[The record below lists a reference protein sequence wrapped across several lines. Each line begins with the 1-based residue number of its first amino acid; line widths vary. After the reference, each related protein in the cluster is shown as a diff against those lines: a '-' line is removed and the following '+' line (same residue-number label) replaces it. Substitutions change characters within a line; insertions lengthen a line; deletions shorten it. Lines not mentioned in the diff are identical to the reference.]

1 MSNIN
6 CILSKI
12 QKTTLSGQQLFEKGR
27 GHDQKKNISVPPCS
41 LCFRKFTFYIIIIGL
56 LLVKNSLPMQ
66 ETDEMQV
73 QSLGREDPLEEGMT
87 TYSSILA
94 WRIPWAEEPG
104 GLECTGLQRVRHDW
118 SDWAQACILLSKI
131 IIKGHLWCF
140 SFVQIDWRLSP
151 LEKLY
156 NVPSKGF
163 RITLWFKYQ
172 LWYFLA
178 MWHWTNYNLS
188 EPQISP
194 L

>member
-66 ETDEMQV
+66 ETEEMQV

-87 TYSSILA
+87 TYSSIHA
-94 WRIPWAEEPG
+94 WRIPWTEEPG
-104 GLECTGLQRVRHDW
+104 GLWSLGLQRVRLQRVRQDW
-118 SDWAQACILLSKI
+118 SNLATHTRTHCDLIWGTSQKIFLNERKWNLSLTASAFKLLYHQGTCLLS
-131 IIKGHLWCF
+131 F
-140 SFVQIDWRLSP
+140 LSGLLIWEVDKEGQNP
-151 LEKLY
+151 F
-156 NVPSKGF
+156 G
-163 RITLWFKYQ
+163 I
-172 LWYFLA
+172 
-178 MWHWTNYNLS
+178 
-188 EPQISP
+188 
-194 L
+194 

>member
-1 MSNIN
+1 MSSIN

-12 QKTTLSGQQLFEKGR
+12 QKTTLSGQQLFQRGR
-27 GHDQKKNISVPPCS
+27 GHDQRKNISAPPCS

-56 LLVKNSLPMQ
+56 LLVKNPLPIQ
-66 ETDEMQV
+66 DTEETH
-73 QSLGREDPLEEGMT
+73 
-87 TYSSILA
+87 
-94 WRIPWAEEPG
+94 IPRSQRSPG
-104 GLECTGLQRVRHDW
+104 GGHGKRLQYSCLENPMDRAAWWPAVHRVAKSRTHDW
-118 SDWAQACILLSKI
+118 SDWAQACILLLKI

-140 SFVQIDWRLSP
+140 SFVQINWRLSS

-163 RITLWFKYQ
+163 RIKLFKYQ

-178 MWHWTNYNLS
+178 RWHWTNYNLS
-188 EPQISP
+188 GPQISP